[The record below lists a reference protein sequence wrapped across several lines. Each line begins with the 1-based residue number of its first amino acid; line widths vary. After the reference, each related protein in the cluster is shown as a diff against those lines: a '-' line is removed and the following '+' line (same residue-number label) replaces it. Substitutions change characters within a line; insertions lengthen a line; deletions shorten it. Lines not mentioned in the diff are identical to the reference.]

1 MILFKLEKRNLLK
14 LFSIIILL
22 LIFIFSYSK
31 GFKEDYKVK
40 YKKYSGKATITVEE
54 TEDTI
59 FIYYDMNLY
68 WGLFTVHD
76 KATILMN
83 DYKPHYLFTDIKA
96 VKKHSKGRTYFR
108 DTLSVYYSKGDSTV
122 VTGKYKVNDWV
133 LLPIY
138 FRYVEGDSLSVTLLQ
153 GDFTLHKTIKEDTVV
168 WLSNNK
174 EMIVKIVNTIPVYFN
189 LQGNTF
195 TKE

>member
-1 MILFKLEKRNLLK
+1 MFFVRLIK
-14 LFSIIILL
+14 LFFVL
-22 LIFIFSYSK
+22 SYSK

-76 KATILMN
+76 KATILTK

-96 VKKHSKGRTYFR
+96 IKKHSKGKTFFR
-108 DTLSVYYSKGDSTV
+108 DTISVYYNKGDSTV
-122 VTGKYKVNDWV
+122 VKGKYKVNDWV

-138 FRYVEGDSLSVTLLQ
+138 FRYIENDSLSVTLLQ
-153 GDFTLHKTIKEDTVV
+153 GDFTLHRAVKNDTIIWISD
-168 WLSNNK
+168 NR
-174 EMIVKIVNTIPVYFN
+174 EMIVKIFNTIPVYFN